1 MMRAGRDPAWHGAV
15 GNEEERAVAGRLAGK
30 AVLVTA
36 AGQGIGRASAAAMAR
51 EGAEVIATDVN
62 PKLLESLDGIAGITT
77 RVLNVLDDAAI
88 ESAMNEAPGLSVLF
102 NCAGF
107 VHNGTILDCTPKD
120 WAFSFDLN
128 VRAMYMTIRCAL
140 PKMLERHAQTGN
152 GASIINM
159 ASVAGS
165 IRGLPNRCAYGASKA
180 AVIGLTKSVAA
191 DFVAQGIRC
200 NAIAPGTVDT
210 PSLDARISAYADP
223 VEARKAFI
231 ARQPMGRLA
240 QPEEIAP
247 IVVFLAS
254 DESAF
259 ATGNVYSVDGGMTI

>member
-1 MMRAGRDPAWHGAV
+1 MG
-15 GNEEERAVAGRLAGK
+15 GRLAGK

-36 AGQGIGRASAAAMAR
+36 AGQGIGRATAAAMAR

-62 PKLLESLDGIAGITT
+62 PSLLESLGGTAGVTT
-77 RVLNVLDDAAI
+77 RVLDVLDDAAVK
-88 ESAMNEAPGLSVLF
+88 ATMDKLPALAVLF

-107 VHNGTILDCTPKD
+107 VHNGSILDCTPQD
-120 WAFSFDLN
+120 WSFSFDLN

-140 PKMLERHAQTGN
+140 PKMLERHDRTGK

-191 DFVAQGIRC
+191 DFVARGIRC
-200 NAIAPGTVDT
+200 NAIA
-210 PSLDARISAYADP
+210 RHCRYA
-223 VEARKAFI
+223 VA
-231 ARQPMGRLA
+231 
-240 QPEEIAP
+240 
-247 IVVFLAS
+247 
-254 DESAF
+254 
-259 ATGNVYSVDGGMTI
+259 